1 MSSILVANLAIFSVW
16 LIYYVIFKFSINRY
30 IPSLKTLSIRA
41 IVLILLGLFSFIF
54 TYFWFFYYNSTNH
67 QFSFYGY
74 TPPPFVFEVGVFPHL
89 LLSWIGVVFW
99 LEKQNWV
106 RQNPKYG
113 RLILQESNNFS
124 HIEGV
129 AIRSIDGVVNGR
141 GISFSWV
148 NGYLIAKGKH
158 KIELEFYKYAKFRKN
173 FSYNSIYSKVVTI
186 DVVPGVNYAIEA
198 QPDKQSFYISRTL
211 DKRR

>member
-1 MSSILVANLAIFSVW
+1 MYFPKRSAKLQLF
-16 LIYYVIFKFSINRY
+16 FKEMKW
-30 IPSLKTLSIRA
+30 KTPR
-41 IVLILLGLFSFIF
+41 
-54 TYFWFFYYNSTNH
+54 
-67 QFSFYGY
+67 
-74 TPPPFVFEVGVFPHL
+74 
-89 LLSWIGVVFW
+89 
-99 LEKQNWV
+99 
-106 RQNPKYG
+106 
-113 RLILQESNNFS
+113 
-124 HIEGV
+124 

-158 KIELEFYKYAKFRKN
+158 KIELECYKYAKFRKN

-186 DVVPGVNYAIEA
+186 DVVPGVNYAIET